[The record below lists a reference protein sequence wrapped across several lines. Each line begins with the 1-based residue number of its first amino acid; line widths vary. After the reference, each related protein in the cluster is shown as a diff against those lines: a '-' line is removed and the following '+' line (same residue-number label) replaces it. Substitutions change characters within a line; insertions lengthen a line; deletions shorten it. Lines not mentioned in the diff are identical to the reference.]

1 MGDTNDYWCGFELL
15 ITPPLEVLYCTA
27 EKRSHIKGITIA
39 ITPAAVHTIHCRPS
53 ATVCEINV
61 IDGYE
66 AAWLLEQFK
75 KQNFML
81 RTVLFGTIA
90 PRTLLTWQCNGR
102 KFVVPLLS
110 MESQYSLTDP

>member
-1 MGDTNDYWCGFELL
+1 ML
-15 ITPPLEVLYCTA
+15 
-27 EKRSHIKGITIA
+27 
-39 ITPAAVHTIHCRPS
+39 CRPRP
-53 ATVCEINV
+53 TVCEINV

-75 KQNFML
+75 RQNFIL

-110 MESQYSLTDP
+110 V